1 MKGCVAV
8 VTRAAPSACGGA
20 RGAPRSSSR
29 RPEACYASEQRPSSD
44 RAATGR
50 RTGSANLR
58 RLPMKFLCSTLTAAT
73 LLACASGGSNTVNR
87 ETPASVEGT
96 YDFVA
101 STPGQPVRGTLQV
114 TADTMFFGAVEGCDS
129 NIRSEPIGNASHAGV
144 FRYACNSAVLEF
156 DRRNLVR
163 FSKWS
168 ATVQQQ
174 RLRQVCAQ
182 RAVQNGREVCV
193 RTEMERYEVPESRSG
208 TIQVTRRP

>member
-1 MKGCVAV
+1 MRVPV
-8 VTRAAPSACGGA
+8 II
-20 RGAPRSSSR
+20 
-29 RPEACYASEQRPSSD
+29 
-44 RAATGR
+44 
-50 RTGSANLR
+50 
-58 RLPMKFLCSTLTAAT
+58 LTIAT
-73 LLACASGGSNTVNR
+73 LLSCASGGNTATSR
-87 ETPASVEGT
+87 DIAAPIEGT

-129 NIRSEPIGNASHAGV
+129 NIRSEPIGNASNGGV

-168 ATVQQQ
+168 ATVRQQ

-208 TIQVTRRP
+208 TIQVKRRP